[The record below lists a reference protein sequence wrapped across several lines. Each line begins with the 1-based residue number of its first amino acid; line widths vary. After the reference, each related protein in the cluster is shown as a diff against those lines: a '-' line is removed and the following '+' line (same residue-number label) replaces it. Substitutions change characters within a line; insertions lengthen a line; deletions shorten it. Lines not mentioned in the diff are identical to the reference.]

1 MRDSAIH
8 CDRLSKRYTI
18 GATRARYMTLRDRL
32 TEGAARITSRW
43 MRRGASEAAARELWA
58 LRDVTFEIAPGE
70 VFAVIGR
77 NGAGKSTL
85 LKILSRVTAP
95 TAGRVALRGRIAS
108 LLEVGTGF
116 HQELTGRENIYLN
129 GAILGMRKRDIDR
142 DLDAIVAF
150 AEIDRL
156 LDTPVKRY
164 SSGMQVR
171 LAFAVAAHLRSD
183 ILVVDEVL
191 AVGDLAFQRKVL
203 GKVGEMVRDG
213 RTVLFVSHNM
223 GPVLGL
229 CTRGLLLDRGRVVTT
244 GPIEAVVRT
253 YLETLSANG
262 GAASEGSINPPIEH
276 KGVAIVSASIR
287 ASDEQGG
294 GRDTSGVD
302 FRYPFTIAVAFDVT
316 TSDPDVSLWIRI
328 ANDSSINVLFSWI
341 LFQKAVTPGSY
352 VAHADVPGQL
362 LIPGQYFL
370 DVGAEHYRRDTLHY
384 ALGCASFEIANTTT
398 EFEGVASDWGV
409 IMPKLS
415 WQVADVTDVTAAA
428 GREGAP
434 Q

>member
-1 MRDSAIH
+1 MRDLAIH

-18 GATRARYMTLRDRL
+18 GAARPSYETLRDRL
-32 TEGAARITSRW
+32 TERATEWTTRITG
-43 MRRGASEAAARELWA
+43 RGAREAAEARELWA
-58 LRDVTFEIAPGE
+58 LRDVSFDVAPGE

-95 TAGRVALRGRIAS
+95 TSGRVALRGQIAS

-116 HQELTGRENIYLN
+116 HHELTGRENIYLN
-129 GAILGMRKRDIDR
+129 GAILGVRKRDIDR

-150 AEIDRL
+150 AEIDRM

-203 GKVGEMVRDG
+203 GKVGEMMRDG
-213 RTVLFVSHNM
+213 RSVIFVSHNM

-244 GPIEAVVRT
+244 GPIEGVVRT
-253 YLETLSANG
+253 YLDSLSSDDGNTRG
-262 GAASEGSINPPIEH
+262 RIDPPSED
-276 KGVAIVSASIR
+276 KGVAIAQASIR
-287 ASDEQGG
+287 TSTGDAQGSW
-294 GRDTSGVD
+294 RDTSVVD
-302 FRYPFTIAVAFDVT
+302 FRHPFTIAVSFDVT
-316 TSDPDVSLWIRI
+316 TSDPELSLWIRI
-328 ANDSSINVLFSWI
+328 ANDGGINVLFSWI

-352 VAHADVPGQL
+352 VAHAEVPGEL

-370 DVGAEHYRRDTLHY
+370 DAGAEHYPHDALHF
-384 ALGCASFEIANTTT
+384 AIGCASFEIANTTM
-398 EFEGVASDWGV
+398 EFQGVASDWGL

-415 WQVADVTDVTAAA
+415 WRVATDTVGDGDG
-428 GREGAP
+428 GRR
-434 Q
+434 

>member
-1 MRDSAIH
+1 MRDLAIHCAIH

-18 GATRARYMTLRDRL
+18 GAARASYETLRDRL
-32 TEGAARITSRW
+32 TEGATQWATR
-43 MRRGASEAAARELWA
+43 MRGRGAREAADARELWA
-58 LRDVTFEIAPGE
+58 LRDVSFEVAPGE

-95 TAGRVALRGRIAS
+95 TSGRVALRGQIAS

-116 HQELTGRENIYLN
+116 HHELTGRENIYLN
-129 GAILGMRKRDIDR
+129 GAILGIRKRDIDR

-150 AEIDRL
+150 AEIDRM

-244 GPIEAVVRT
+244 GPIEGVVRT
-253 YLETLSANG
+253 YLDSLSAA
-262 GAASEGSINPPIEH
+262 GAADKESIDPPLEH
-276 KGVAIVSASIR
+276 KGVAITSASIR
-287 ASDEQGG
+287 ASDGQGN
-294 GRDTSGVD
+294 GRDTSVVD
-302 FRYPFTIAVAFDVT
+302 FRYPFTIAIAFDIT
-316 TSDPDVSLWIRI
+316 TSDPDMSLWIRI

-341 LFQKAVTPGSY
+341 LFQKEVTPGSY
-352 VAHADVPGQL
+352 VAHAEIPGQL

-370 DVGAEHYRRDTLHY
+370 DAGAEHYRRDTLHY

-398 EFEGVASDWGV
+398 EFEGVASDWGL

-415 WQVADVTDVTAAA
+415 WQVAAADA
-428 GREGAP
+428 RERTR

>member
-1 MRDSAIH
+1 MSDLAIH

-18 GATRARYMTLRDRL
+18 GAARASYETLRDRL
-32 TEGAARITSRW
+32 TERATEWTTRLTGGGGTR
-43 MRRGASEAAARELWA
+43 EAAEARELWA
-58 LRDVTFEIAPGE
+58 LRDVSFEVAAGE

-85 LKILSRVTAP
+85 LKILSRVTHP
-95 TAGRVALRGRIAS
+95 TSGRVALRGQIAS

-116 HQELTGRENIYLN
+116 HHELTGRENIYLN
-129 GAILGMRKRDIDR
+129 GAILGIRKRDIDR

-150 AEIDRL
+150 AEIDRM

-191 AVGDLAFQRKVL
+191 AVGDLAFQRKVI
-203 GKVGEMVRDG
+203 GRVGEMVRDG
-213 RTVLFVSHNM
+213 RTVMFVSHNM

-244 GPIEAVVRT
+244 GPIESVVRT
-253 YLETLSANG
+253 YLDGLSAAGGSGSGNG
-262 GAASEGSINPPIEH
+262 AGEGRIDPPAED
-276 KGVAIVSASIR
+276 KGVTITHASIR
-287 ASDEQGG
+287 
-294 GRDTSGVD
+294 DTSVVD
-302 FRYPFTIAVAFDVT
+302 FRYPFTIAVSFDVT
-316 TSDPDVSLWIRI
+316 TSDPDLSVWIRI
-328 ANDSSINVLFSWI
+328 ANDSGINVLFSWI
-341 LFQKAVTPGSY
+341 LFQREVTPGSY
-352 VAHADVPGQL
+352 VAHAEVPGEL

-370 DVGAEHYRRDTLHY
+370 DAGAEHYRRDTLHY

-398 EFEGVASDWGV
+398 DFEGVASDWGL

-415 WQVADVTDVTAAA
+415 WRVGTAE
-428 GREGAP
+428 REEVP
-434 Q
+434 R

>member
-1 MRDSAIH
+1 MSDLAIH

-18 GATRARYMTLRDRL
+18 GAARASYETLRDRL
-32 TEGAARITSRW
+32 TERATEWTTRLTGGGGR
-43 MRRGASEAAARELWA
+43 EAADTRELWA
-58 LRDVTFEIAPGE
+58 LSDVSFEVAAGE

-85 LKILSRVTAP
+85 LKILSRVTHP
-95 TAGRVALRGRIAS
+95 TSGRVALRGQIAS

-116 HQELTGRENIYLN
+116 HHELTGRENIYLN
-129 GAILGMRKRDIDR
+129 GAILGIRKRDIDR

-150 AEIDRL
+150 AEIDRM

-191 AVGDLAFQRKVL
+191 AVGDLAFQRKVI
-203 GKVGEMVRDG
+203 GRVGEMVRDG
-213 RTVLFVSHNM
+213 RTVMFVSHNM
-223 GPVLGL
+223 GPVLSL

-244 GPIEAVVRT
+244 GPIEGVVRT
-253 YLETLSANG
+253 YLDGLSAAG
-262 GAASEGSINPPIEH
+262 GSGTGAGAAEGRIDPPAED
-276 KGVAIVSASIR
+276 KGVTITRASIR
-287 ASDEQGG
+287 
-294 GRDTSGVD
+294 DTSVVD
-302 FRYPFTIAVAFDVT
+302 FRYPFTIAVSFDVT
-316 TSDPDVSLWIRI
+316 TSDPDLSVWIRI
-328 ANDSSINVLFSWI
+328 ANDSGINVLFSWI
-341 LFQKAVTPGSY
+341 LFQREVTPGSY
-352 VAHADVPGQL
+352 VAHAEVPGEL

-370 DVGAEHYRRDTLHY
+370 DAGAEHYRRDTLHY

-398 EFEGVASDWGV
+398 DFEGVASDWGL

-415 WQVADVTDVTAAA
+415 WRIGTAE
-428 GREGAP
+428 REEVP
-434 Q
+434 R